1 MPHPIGREDIMIG
14 YGKRV
19 LLVDDMETAR
29 QPLAAVLEEEGFV
42 VMQAQDGV
50 QALCE
55 MQLRH
60 FDAVITGYR
69 IPRLNGL
76 ELLRQ
81 CQMAWPEIPVIL
93 FSKIEWEKED
103 LAKARGAFAWVQKS
117 PDPRVLLSILALSVD
132 QGVEWKAREGVGA

>member
-1 MPHPIGREDIMIG
+1 MIG

-19 LLVDDMETAR
+19 LLIGDMETDR
-29 QPLAAVLEEEGFV
+29 QSLAQVLEEEGFV

-69 IPRLNGL
+69 IPLLNGL

-81 CQMAWPEIPVIL
+81 CQMGWPKIPVLLLSEIG
-93 FSKIEWEKED
+93 WEKLD
-103 LAKARGAFAWVQKS
+103 LAEARGAFAWVRKS
-117 PDPRVLLSILALSVD
+117 SDSGVLLSMLGLAVEH
-132 QGVEWKAREGVGA
+132 GVEWRSRQAIERVGA

>member
-1 MPHPIGREDIMIG
+1 MIG
-14 YGKRV
+14 YGRRV
-19 LLVDDMETAR
+19 LLVDDMETER
-29 QPLAAVLEEEGFV
+29 QSLAQVLEEEGFV
-42 VMQAQDGV
+42 VVQAQDGF

-81 CQMAWPEIPVIL
+81 CQMGWPKIPVLL
-93 FSKIEWEKED
+93 FSEIGWEKLD
-103 LAKARGAFAWVQKS
+103 LAEARGAFACVRKS
-117 PDPRVLLSILALSVD
+117 SDPGVLLSMLGLAVEH
-132 QGVEWKAREGVGA
+132 GVEWRSMQVTERVGA

>member
-1 MPHPIGREDIMIG
+1 
-14 YGKRV
+14 
-19 LLVDDMETAR
+19 
-29 QPLAAVLEEEGFV
+29 VLEEEGFV

-60 FDAVITGYR
+60 IDAVITGYR

-81 CQMAWPEIPVIL
+81 CQMAWPKIPVLLLSEIG
-93 FSKIEWEKED
+93 WEKLD
-103 LAKARGAFAWVQKS
+103 LAEARGAFAWVRKS
-117 PDPRVLLSILALSVD
+117 SDPGVLLSMLGLAVEH
-132 QGVEWKAREGVGA
+132 GVEWRSMQATERVGA

>member
-1 MPHPIGREDIMIG
+1 MIG
-14 YGKRV
+14 YGKRL
-19 LLVDDMETAR
+19 LLVDNMETDR
-29 QPLAAVLEEEGFV
+29 QSLAQVLEEEGFV

-93 FSKIEWEKED
+93 FAELDWDKSN
-103 LAKARGAFAWVQKS
+103 LAKARGAFAWIQKS
-117 PDPRVLLSILALSVD
+117 SNPGVLLSMLGLAVEH
-132 QGVEWKAREGVGA
+132 GVEWRSMQATERVGA

>member
-1 MPHPIGREDIMIG
+1 MIG
-14 YGKRV
+14 YGKRL
-19 LLVDDMETAR
+19 LLVDDMETER
-29 QPLAAVLEEEGFV
+29 QSLAQLLEEEGFV
-42 VMQAQDGV
+42 VVQTQDGV

-93 FSKIEWEKED
+93 FSKIEWEKEN

-117 PDPRVLLSILALSVD
+117 PDPGVLLSILAFSMD
-132 QGVEWKAREGVGA
+132 QGVEWKAREGVEA